1 MRYVTGFWLL
11 IDGVSFNEVESTW
24 KTYQTFVIVASE
36 YYASGGKE
44 KEKGMGGR
52 RNKWAKVAVQ
62 GRMISEKTNKDMYTG
77 NKNYKPKK
85 TQKASVR

>member
-1 MRYVTGFWLL
+1 M
-11 IDGVSFNEVESTW
+11 ESTW
-24 KTYQTFVIVASE
+24 KTYQTFVSVASE

-62 GRMISEKTNKDMYTG
+62 GRMIREKTNKDMYTG
-77 NKNYKPKK
+77 SKNYKPKK

>member
-1 MRYVTGFWLL
+1 M
-11 IDGVSFNEVESTW
+11 ESTW

-44 KEKGMGGR
+44 REKGMGGR
-52 RNKWAKVAVQ
+52 RNKWEKVAVQ
-62 GRMISEKTNKDMYTG
+62 GRMIREKTNKDMYTG
-77 NKNYKPKK
+77 SKTYKQKK

>member
-1 MRYVTGFWLL
+1 M
-11 IDGVSFNEVESTW
+11 ESTW
-24 KTYQTFVIVASE
+24 KTYQTFVSVASE

-62 GRMISEKTNKDMYTG
+62 GRMIREKTNKDMYTG
-77 NKNYKPKK
+77 SKTYKPKK

>member
-1 MRYVTGFWLL
+1 
-11 IDGVSFNEVESTW
+11 
-24 KTYQTFVIVASE
+24 
-36 YYASGGKE
+36 
-44 KEKGMGGR
+44 MGGR

-62 GRMISEKTNKDMYTG
+62 GRMIREKTNKDMYTG

>member
-1 MRYVTGFWLL
+1 M
-11 IDGVSFNEVESTW
+11 ESTW
-24 KTYQTFVIVASE
+24 KTYQTFVSVATE

-62 GRMISEKTNKDMYTG
+62 GRMIREKTNKDMYTG
-77 NKNYKPKK
+77 SKNYKPKK

>member
-1 MRYVTGFWLL
+1 M
-11 IDGVSFNEVESTW
+11 ESTW
-24 KTYQTFVIVASE
+24 KTYQTFFSVASE

-62 GRMISEKTNKDMYTG
+62 GRTIREKTNKDMYTG
-77 NKNYKPKK
+77 SKNYKPKK

>member
-1 MRYVTGFWLL
+1 MQ
-11 IDGVSFNEVESTW
+11 VEGRR
-24 KTYQTFVIVASE
+24 KR
-36 YYASGGKE
+36 

-52 RNKWAKVAVQ
+52 RNKWEKVAVQ

-77 NKNYKPKK
+77 SKNYKPKK

>member
-1 MRYVTGFWLL
+1 M
-11 IDGVSFNEVESTW
+11 ESTW
-24 KTYQTFVIVASE
+24 KTYQTFVSVASE

-62 GRMISEKTNKDMYTG
+62 GRMIREKTNKDTYTG
-77 NKNYKPKK
+77 SKNYKPKK